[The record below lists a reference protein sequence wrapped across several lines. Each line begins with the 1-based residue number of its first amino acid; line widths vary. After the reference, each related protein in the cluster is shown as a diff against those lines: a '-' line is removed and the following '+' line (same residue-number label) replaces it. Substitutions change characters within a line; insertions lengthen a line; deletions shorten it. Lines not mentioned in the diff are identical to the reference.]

1 MTAFISPPPRLQFFT
16 NAGVPMAGGF
26 LYTYA
31 AGTTTPL
38 VTYTDSSGTI
48 ANTNPIILDSRGEA
62 SIWLGGVGYKFKLA
76 TPANVDVW
84 TQDNIAPGSS
94 ANMTYTPAGTGAVTT
109 TVQAK
114 LRESVSVKDFGATGN
129 GSTDD
134 TAAFTAAL
142 ATGANEILVPA
153 GNYRTTATIVMSL
166 SGQRLSG
173 ASRNGSSILA
183 DFRGGPVI
191 EVANSRCQIFNLA
204 VSSLGGSARRNASPL
219 GVTPPSA
226 LVDGNSLDRGIY
238 LNETTVGTV
247 YTRIEQCDVVYQPG
261 DGINIGG
268 TGSATVITQVGIS
281 YCGGHGIYADDG
293 DRDGAPKTRSGIVTI
308 DNCVIQQCW
317 GHGVALA
324 INSATTVFRY
334 ALNELDIFS
343 VCLGDGGVNQ
353 PAFYSSVKAA
363 IAMKCENTTVTQC
376 GVSAETGII
385 IGTANDVD
393 LSSNRYVSCVNYGVI
408 VNPNCSRVVITN
420 PYFFGAP
427 LMGFR
432 VQTGCDNVRVD
443 GIKTSEL
450 SSATTIIDAES
461 EVNCLIDNK
470 LVLTVP
476 GSNILFYS
484 QGVASSTVTGGI
496 CSIQAG
502 RVEMVGEGNVAD
514 NVDVFRFTTSIE
526 VPDGY
531 VFTVFNFNA
540 YNLTL
545 RDRTVIGSGNIELQ
559 GVNAVLEP
567 NESLVFLARSGVY
580 YAIGRE
586 VP

>member
-1 MTAFISPPPRLQFFT
+1 
-16 NAGVPMAGGF
+16 
-26 LYTYA
+26 
-31 AGTTTPL
+31 
-38 VTYTDSSGTI
+38 
-48 ANTNPIILDSRGEA
+48 
-62 SIWLGGVGYKFKLA
+62 
-76 TPANVDVW
+76 
-84 TQDNIAPGSS
+84 
-94 ANMTYTPAGTGAVTT
+94 
-109 TVQAK
+109 
-114 LRESVSVKDFGATGN
+114 
-129 GSTDD
+129 
-134 TAAFTAAL
+134 
-142 ATGANEILVPA
+142 
-153 GNYRTTATIVMSL
+153 
-166 SGQRLSG
+166 
-173 ASRNGSSILA
+173 
-183 DFRGGPVI
+183 
-191 EVANSRCQIFNLA
+191 
-204 VSSLGGSARRNASPL
+204 
-219 GVTPPSA
+219 
-226 LVDGNSLDRGIY
+226 
-238 LNETTVGTV
+238 
-247 YTRIEQCDVVYQPG
+247 
-261 DGINIGG
+261 
-268 TGSATVITQVGIS
+268 
-281 YCGGHGIYADDG
+281 
-293 DRDGAPKTRSGIVTI
+293 VTI
-308 DNCVIQQCW
+308 DNLVIQNCW

-324 INSATTVFRY
+324 IDSVFTVFRY
-334 ALNELDIFS
+334 TLNQLDIFN
-343 VCLGDGGVNQ
+343 VCNGDGGVNQ

-376 GVSAETGII
+376 AVSAETGII

-420 PYFFGAP
+420 PYFTSAP

-432 VQTGCDNVRVD
+432 VQSGCDNVRVD

-461 EVNCLIDNK
+461 EVNCLIANK

-476 GSNILFYS
+476 GSNFLFYS
-484 QGVASSTVTGGI
+484 QGVAASTVTGGI

-545 RDRTVIGSGNIELQ
+545 RDRTALGGTANIELQ
-559 GVNAVLEP
+559 GLNAVLEP
-567 NESLVFLARSGVY
+567 NESLVFLARGGVY